1 MHSDALSIYRFIH
14 TKRATKYKMQ
24 IILTR
29 ANSIIYK
36 ANHFTKPSPSA
47 LSNRERPIS
56 YTLDSEERRG
66 PCHLTSRG
74 LTSSWAAAELE
85 RIT

>member
-47 LSNRERPIS
+47 LSNRAADLF
-56 YTLDSEERRG
+56 YTRLG
-66 PCHLTSRG
+66 G
-74 LTSSWAAAELE
+74 
-85 RIT
+85 